1 MSSRSRSWRGRSLH
15 PVVASAARGIVA
27 ELARRGLRAVVTSG
41 YRSLAKQA
49 RLYEAY
55 RRGGPLAARPGQ
67 SAHNFGLA
75 VDIAFPG
82 EPRSSRHYATMHRIA
97 RTFGLQPLGVFQ
109 RGKDPYHVEVPN
121 WRELIAP
128 R

>member
-1 MSSRSRSWRGRSLH
+1 M
-15 PVVASAARGIVA
+15 VASAARGIVA
-27 ELARRGLRAVVTSG
+27 ELARRGIRAVVTSG

-49 RLYEAY
+49 RLYKAY

-67 SAHNFGLA
+67 SAHNYGLA
-75 VDIAFPG
+75 VDIALVG
-82 EPRSSRHYATMHRIA
+82 QPRDARDYRTMHRIA
-97 RTFGLQPLGVFQ
+97 ATFGLQPLGVLQ